1 MKEEYIVDYG
11 NMVRCSVINRLIQ
24 ENDYKKYLEIG
35 VFDSHNFNNVEIQY
49 KVGVDPGT
57 EGFNNVTFPMT
68 SDEFFDLTDD
78 KFDIIFCDGLHYS
91 EQTYKDNNIQLNKNL
106 VDLAAREKSLT
117 TRYTNQFGSMET
129 AMTGFNSTKTLLEN
143 FMEAWKKQ
151 K

>member
-1 MKEEYIVDYG
+1 MSEIL
-11 NMVRCSVINRLIQ
+11 LI
-24 ENDYKKYLEIG
+24 
-35 VFDSHNFNNVEIQY
+35 DSSIKN
-49 KVGVDPGT
+49 
-57 EGFNNVTFPMT
+57 
-68 SDEFFDLTDD
+68 
-78 KFDIIFCDGLHYS
+78 S

-106 VDLAAREKSLT
+106 VDLASREKSLT

>member
-1 MKEEYIVDYG
+1 MTRSDHNGGSRFISSTYAGLVIDTVETSPSSFNIYIG
-11 NMVRCSVINRLIQ
+11 NSLSTKLSDFMSEILTIDSSV
-24 ENDYKKYLEIG
+24 KK
-35 VFDSHNFNNVEIQY
+35 
-49 KVGVDPGT
+49 
-57 EGFNNVTFPMT
+57 
-68 SDEFFDLTDD
+68 
-78 KFDIIFCDGLHYS
+78 S

-106 VDLAAREKSLT
+106 ADLASREKSLT